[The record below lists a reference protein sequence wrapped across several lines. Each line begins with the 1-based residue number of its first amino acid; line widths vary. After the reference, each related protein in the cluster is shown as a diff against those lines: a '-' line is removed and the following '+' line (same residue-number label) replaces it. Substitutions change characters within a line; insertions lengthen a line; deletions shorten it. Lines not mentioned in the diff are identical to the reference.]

1 MILAFTSNKVIDQ
14 QSGNEE
20 FDRRSTYSKS
30 NLLHIYTAL
39 GKAMTGNDG
48 HILDFASILFSFL
61 KSDRHSKFQSV
72 HRYSS
77 GSQDIEYIYI
87 YRWTNYDKLI
97 CILTWLRL
105 HRKSWSAGQT
115 WVAGI
120 TYLKRPRLE
129 VPLRRAVHP
138 EWSNPSPSVDPKKVT
153 TISIQVSCYD
163 VTMSS
168 CLSVG

>member
-87 YRWTNYDKLI
+87 YIDGQIMTN
-97 CILTWLRL
+97 
-105 HRKSWSAGQT
+105 
-115 WVAGI
+115 
-120 TYLKRPRLE
+120 
-129 VPLRRAVHP
+129 
-138 EWSNPSPSVDPKKVT
+138 
-153 TISIQVSCYD
+153 
-163 VTMSS
+163 
-168 CLSVG
+168 